1 VKFNKLF
8 ESYPKIESEE
18 ILLKQIEKYD
28 LDDYVEINMDERL
41 YQYKPGEPRKTVSAV
56 ENIIG
61 HHERDFLKRKII
73 NLGIYSKEE
82 NNKMIGVAE
91 IFDFD
96 SKVSSVTIGYTLNY
110 NYWGKG
116 IATKITKLLLK
127 FLFNEID
134 VNRVQAFVMPENVK
148 SRKVLL
154 RNNFIEEGTIRQGY
168 FWKGRG
174 VVDLV
179 LYSILKAEYMDG

>member
-1 VKFNKLF
+1 LF

-96 SKVSSVTIGYTLNY
+96 SKVSSITIGYTLNY
-110 NYWGKG
+110 NYWGRG
-116 IATKITKLLLK
+116 IATKTTKLLLK

-148 SRKVLL
+148 SSKVLL

-168 FWKGRG
+168 FWK
-174 VVDLV
+174 VEEL
-179 LYSILKAEYMDG
+179 